1 MTGRQQATEVVVR
14 LTPDEVAAWRRI
26 RALNRQ
32 LKHAKTPRQALPIYE
47 EMEKVSRTLRR
58 PSNGATRTDTASAEA

>member
-1 MTGRQQATEVVVR
+1 MAEVVVR

-32 LKHAKTPRQALPIYE
+32 LKHAKTPRQDLPIYE
-47 EMEKVSRTLRR
+47 EMERVSRVLGRA
-58 PSNGATRTDTASAEA
+58 SNGAARTDNGSADA